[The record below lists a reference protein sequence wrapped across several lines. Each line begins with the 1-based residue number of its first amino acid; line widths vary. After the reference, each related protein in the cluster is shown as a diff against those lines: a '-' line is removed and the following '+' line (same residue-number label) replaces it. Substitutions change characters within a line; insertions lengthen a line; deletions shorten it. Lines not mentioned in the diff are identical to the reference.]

1 MGCPS
6 RQASTTSVSP
16 SASGQAT
23 PNQARYRHH
32 PLEPLVGLLL
42 VAPAIVTL
50 GVPLEV
56 AVGYKLFEVAV
67 TLFSHSNIRLPEVL
81 DRQMRR
87 IILTPDFHR
96 LHHCAEP
103 KYTNSKYGSVVPWV
117 DYLFGTAS
125 ARPYPEQESMT
136 LGLEYLREPGD
147 GRLDCL
153 LAAPLRWK
161 QATHPGADRA

>member
-50 GVPLEV
+50 GVGLEV
-56 AVGYKLFEVAV
+56 AVGFKLFEVAI
-67 TLFSHSNIRLPEVL
+67 TLFSHSNVRVPEAL

-87 IILTPDFHR
+87 LILTPGFHR

-103 KYTNSKYGSVVPWV
+103 GYTNSNYGSTVPWF

-125 ARPYPEQESMT
+125 ARPYDEQESMA

-147 GRLDCL
+147 GRLDRIVT
-153 LAAPLRWK
+153 APFQWSK
-161 QATHPGADRA
+161 ATHPRPDCP